1 MSESEPRLIHGYLE
15 ALAAQLPASIVDEL
29 ADGLAETHRSY
40 LGRGLS
46 CDAAAEAAV
55 EEFGSA
61 EEILAGF
68 ARVNPA
74 RRAARRLL
82 GLGPVVGLCWVA
94 ALMTSRVWPGPLPA
108 RVGVGLALLASI
120 GLLAV
125 AALGRRYR
133 VSVLSGMAGF
143 AGFAALD
150 TALIVGVVV
159 LVGSLT
165 WVTALAMAGSLL
177 RVALCARALRPAIA
191 GWLGLAGWREPL
203 VCASVLSNL
212 YV

>member
-1 MSESEPRLIHGYLE
+1 MSDSEPRLIRGYLE
-15 ALAAQLPASIVDEL
+15 VLAAQLPASIVGEL

-40 LGRGLS
+40 LSRGLS
-46 CDAAAEAAV
+46 SGAAAEAAV
-55 EEFGSA
+55 AEFGSP

-82 GLGPVVGLCWVA
+82 GLGPVVGGCWVA
-94 ALMTSRVWPGPLPA
+94 ALVTSRAWPGPEPV
-108 RVGVGLALLASI
+108 RVGICLTLLASI

-133 VSVLSGMAGF
+133 VSVLTGMAGF

-159 LVGSLT
+159 LAGSLT
-165 WVTALAMAGSLL
+165 WVTALAMAGSTV
-177 RVALCARALRPAIA
+177 RVALCARALRPAMA
-191 GWLGLAGWREPL
+191 G
-203 VCASVLSNL
+203 
-212 YV
+212 

>member
-1 MSESEPRLIHGYLE
+1 MSESEPRLICGYLE
-15 ALAAQLPASIVDEL
+15 ILADQLPASIVDEL

-46 CDAAAEAAV
+46 PDAAAEAAV
-55 EEFGSA
+55 EEFGSP

-82 GLGPVVGLCWVA
+82 GLGPVVGACWVA
-94 ALMTSRVWPGPLPA
+94 ALVASRAWPGPLPA
-108 RVGVGLALLASI
+108 RVVVGVALLASI
-120 GLLAV
+120 GLLVV

-133 VSVLSGMAGF
+133 VSVFSGVAGF

-150 TALIVGVVV
+150 IALIVSALALLGP
-159 LVGSLT
+159 LT
-165 WVTALAMAGSLL
+165 WVTALAMAGSMV
-177 RVALCARALRPAIA
+177 RVAVCARALRPA
-191 GWLGLAGWREPL
+191 LAG
-203 VCASVLSNL
+203 
-212 YV
+212 

>member
-1 MSESEPRLIHGYLE
+1 MSESEPRLIRGYLE
-15 ALAAQLPASIVDEL
+15 ILADQLPASIVDEL
-29 ADGLAETHRSY
+29 ADGLAETHRSC
-40 LGRGLS
+40 LAQGLPW
-46 CDAAAEAAV
+46 DAAAEAAV
-55 EEFGSA
+55 EEFGSP

-68 ARVNPA
+68 IRVNPA

-82 GLGPVVGLCWVA
+82 GLGPVVGACWMA

-133 VSVLSGMAGF
+133 VSVFSGKAGF

-150 TALIVGVVV
+150 IALIVGVVV
-159 LVGSLT
+159 LAGSVT
-165 WVTALAMAGSLL
+165 WVTALAMAGSML
-177 RVALCARALRPAIA
+177 RVALCARALRPAMA
-191 GWLGLAGWREPL
+191 
-203 VCASVLSNL
+203 
-212 YV
+212 

>member
-1 MSESEPRLIHGYLE
+1 MSESEPRLIRGYLE
-15 ALAAQLPASIVDEL
+15 VLAGQLPASIVDEL

-46 CDAAAEAAV
+46 PDAAAEAAV
-55 EEFGSA
+55 EEFGSP

-82 GLGPVVGLCWVA
+82 GLGPVVGGGWVA
-94 ALMTSRVWPGPLPA
+94 ALVTSRVWPGPLPV
-108 RVGVGLALLASI
+108 RVVIGVALLASI
-120 GLLAV
+120 GSLAV

-133 VSVLSGMAGF
+133 VSVFSGMAGF

-150 TALIVGVVV
+150 ITLIVGVTV
-159 LVGSLT
+159 LAGSLT
-165 WVTALAMAGSLL
+165 WVTALAMTGSMV
-177 RVALCARALRPAIA
+177 RVAVCARALQPAMA
-191 GWLGLAGWREPL
+191 G
-203 VCASVLSNL
+203 
-212 YV
+212 